1 MAKLPLVKNG
11 TTHPFSFA
19 TVPAWLWTKAK
30 SKVGIGF
37 ADPSAVELL
46 SRVSEFV
53 QDTVHSREVSSWE
66 PYDYTAI
73 LRMVEQFYE
82 GKTELARQVD
92 WWLAFEMWRKSISS
106 DDLERKEAG
115 DRLRYLQNLK
125 LNRK

>member
-1 MAKLPLVKNG
+1 M
-11 TTHPFSFA
+11 
-19 TVPAWLWTKAK
+19 
-30 SKVGIGF
+30 
-37 ADPSAVELL
+37 ELL

-73 LRMVEQFYE
+73 VRMVEQFYE